1 MRAKHLAVP
10 LAVAIASSG
19 CYRYAEIPVSD
30 LTEGM
35 SVRLQVSGVGVDRIR
50 NSAGANLLDGFGV
63 SGTVASLGGDTLL
76 VSVPRTIMEAN
87 VRQRTTMQDLMLFR
101 TEVREARRRQFD
113 RKRTTWSIVAL
124 TAVVAASVAFALQRG
139 GRSQGTTQPPPPPP
153 EIRIP
158 LFR

>member
-1 MRAKHLAVP
+1 MRAKHFAVP
-10 LAVAIASSG
+10 LAVAVASSG

-124 TAVVAASVAFALQRG
+124 TAVVAASVSFALQRG